1 MKENKETLIDVDVEM
16 EKMFQDSTDIDLA
29 IERQLKRKFDKIYE
43 WQANC
48 EAELRSMKKK
58 IASMPIQNDE
68 QFQYITGNIIGSA
81 INCKED
87 GGEL

>member
-1 MKENKETLIDVDVEM
+1 MKENKEALIDVDFIR

-29 IERQLKRKFDKIYE
+29 IERQLKKKFDKIYE

-58 IASMPIQNDE
+58 D
-68 QFQYITGNIIGSA
+68 
-81 INCKED
+81 C
-87 GGEL
+87 

>member
-1 MKENKETLIDVDVEM
+1 MKENKEALIDVDFIR

-29 IERQLKRKFDKIYE
+29 IERQIYE

-68 QFQYITGNIIGSA
+68 QFQYITGNIIRNA
-81 INCKED
+81 INSKED